1 MPTRKKQQPPQREER
16 KMVLTNEQM
25 VYQYFNLISQKDVKG
40 LLDLF
45 IDDAIVYEP
54 FSNSSQGLQGKS
66 SIENFMKVVVMANAG
81 LRRESIEFAE
91 KTENSITA
99 MVMFERGGR
108 VKGKLMFNFVI
119 DPVAGEKKIKMLRIE
134 FPKD

>member
-108 VKGKLMFNFVI
+108 VEGKLMFNFVI

>member
-54 FSNSSQGLQGKS
+54 FSNLSQGLQGKS
-66 SIENFMKVVVMANAG
+66 AIENFMKVVVMANAG
-81 LRRESIEFAE
+81 LRRESIEFVE

-108 VKGKLMFNFVI
+108 VEGKMMFNFVI